1 MDQKYKEFLKSK
13 GRTDATF
20 KSHMTLLKKA
30 GMTESLWSMTPAQLD
45 AFAKVAVVAKTYRE
59 MLEQQPIAP
68 QLKPEE
74 KSVVAELR
82 PLVSDLVEWG
92 KTQQDLVRLFDV
104 LWLVEKGWTFPA
116 AAGCPVTHPE
126 LCNRLI
132 PAEVPEGLKAHVE
145 TLTRAKN

>member
-1 MDQKYKEFLKSK
+1 MDQQYKEFLKSK

-30 GMTESLWSMTPAQLD
+30 GMSESLWSMTPLELD
-45 AFAKVAVVAKTYRE
+45 ALAKVGVVAKTLKE

-74 KSVVAELR
+74 KSVT
-82 PLVSDLVEWG
+82 PVSDLVEWG

-104 LWLVEKGWTFPA
+104 LWLVEKGWTLPA

-132 PAEVPEGLKAHVE
+132 PTEVPEGLKEHVE
-145 TLTRAKN
+145 SLVKAKG

>member
-1 MDQKYKEFLKSK
+1 MDQQYKEFLKSK

-30 GMTESLWSMTPAQLD
+30 GMENTLWSMTPAELD
-45 AFAKVAVVAKTYRE
+45 ALAKVGVVAKTLKE
-59 MLEQQPIAP
+59 MLEKQTVAP
-68 QLKPEE
+68 QQ
-74 KSVVAELR
+74 SVD
-82 PLVSDLVEWG
+82 VSDLVEWG

-104 LWLVEKGWTFPA
+104 LWLVEKGWTLPA

-132 PAEVPEGLKAHVE
+132 PGDIPEGLREHVE
-145 TLTRAKN
+145 SLTKAKS